1 MTPQEIAEVRP
12 RLLDFAAEMLGGL
25 PRKDQRAAGE
35 LYVRGLLT
43 DGQRKSM
50 QPMAARL
57 GIDHQ
62 RLQQFITSSTWDYV
76 AVRRNV
82 ARWFAASQPVEAL
95 VIDDTGFPKDGTASP
110 CVARQYSGTLGKVG
124 NCQIGVSVHLV
135 NEHASCAADWRL
147 FCPESWDDQALADPV
162 AAARARRRRAQAR
175 IPDDVRHSEKWR
187 LALEM
192 IDEMT
197 GPGGWG
203 VLEEITAAGG
213 ARPVV
218 VADAGYGDN
227 TAFRLELDDRGWR
240 YVVAVKGTTSAY
252 AGDARAGDAQPGRR
266 ARPARPSPPTPPR
279 RLNLRQLAIASADQI
294 QPVTWRQGTK
304 ATRGNPDAAMTSHF
318 LAIRVRPANRD
329 IPRAADGSLPECW
342 LLAEWPPEADEPT
355 DYWLSNL
362 PAGHPDRRAGP
373 AGQDPLADRARLP
386 RAEDRPGPGPLRG
399 PLVHRLAPPRHPRRP
414 RPGLLH
420 HDQDRPKS
428 PCAGMTLYQVLREL
442 QIVLA
447 LILGACPLC
456 RQPVTLDRLAA
467 ALTPT

>member
-1 MTPQEIAEVRP
+1 MTPQEMAEVRP
-12 RLLDFAAEMLGGL
+12 RLLDFAAEMLDGL
-25 PRKDQRAAGE
+25 ARKDQRAAGE

-57 GIDHQ
+57 GVDHQ

-82 ARWFAASQPVEAL
+82 ARWFAAGQPVEAL
-95 VIDDTGFPKDGTASP
+95 VLDDTGFAKDGTASP

-124 NCQIGVSVHLV
+124 NCQVGVSVHLV

-147 FCPESWDDQALADPV
+147 FCPESWDDAELADP
-162 AAARARRRRAQAR
+162 AQAARARRRRERAD
-175 IPDDVRHSEKWR
+175 IPDQVRHTGKWR

-203 VLEEITAAGG
+203 VLEEITAAG
-213 ARPVV
+213 AQRPVV

-227 TAFRLELDDRGWR
+227 TCFRLELAARGWQ
-240 YVVAVKGTTSAY
+240 YAVAVKGTTSACPH
-252 AGDARAGDAQPGRR
+252 DAVPETMAYGGLGRPSVPRYR
-266 ARPARPSPPTPPR
+266 ARPLT
-279 RLNLRQLAIASADQI
+279 LRQLAIASADQV
-294 QPVTWRQGTK
+294 QQVTWRQGTK
-304 ATRGNPDAAMTSHF
+304 ATRDNPAAAMTSHF

-342 LLAEWPPEADEPT
+342 LLAEWPPEADQPT

-362 PAGHPDRRAGP
+362 PPDTPIAELARLAKIRWRAGHD
-373 AGQDPLADRARLP
+373 
-386 RAEDRPGPGPLRG
+386 
-399 PLVHRLAPPRHPRRP
+399 
-414 RPGLLH
+414 
-420 HDQDRPKS
+420 
-428 PCAGMTLYQVLREL
+428 YREL
-442 QIVLA
+442 KTG
-447 LILGACPLC
+447 LGLDHFEG
-456 RQPVTLDRLAA
+456 RSFTGWHRHVTLA
-467 ALTPT
+467 ALAQAFCTMIRTDPKAPMPG